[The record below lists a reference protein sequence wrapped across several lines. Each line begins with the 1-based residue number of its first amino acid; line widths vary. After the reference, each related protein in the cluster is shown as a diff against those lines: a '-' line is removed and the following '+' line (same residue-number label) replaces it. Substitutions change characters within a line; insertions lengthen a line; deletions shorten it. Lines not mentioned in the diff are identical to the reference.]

1 MRGPPGIRQRIVEW
15 HFREPRGSFYS
26 WLGIAFGCVLIVIGS
41 LFVEALPI
49 SPVLLDSP
57 ADRWG
62 WRIFLGGFGLAIV
75 LVNVA
80 DLLSEERMAVVG
92 GLRLAGSA
100 VLIVSFAVS
109 LVLRL

>member
-1 MRGPPGIRQRIVEW
+1 MRGPPGVRQRIVEW

-26 WLGIAFGCVLIVIGS
+26 WLGVALGCVLMVVGF
-41 LFVEALPI
+41 LFVETLPV

-62 WRIFLGGFGLAIV
+62 WRVFLGGFGLAIV

-80 DLLSEERMAVVG
+80 DLLSESRITVVG

-100 VLIVSFAVS
+100 VLIVSFVTS
-109 LVLRL
+109 IILRL